1 MFAVC
6 RGKVAE
12 GIDFSDNMAR
22 AVVITGI
29 PFPNLY
35 DPKVKIKKE
44 YIDARHRAEH
54 EFMTGDQGGNS
65 IDPFY
70 ARY

>member
-1 MFAVC
+1 MFAGGICLFAVC

-22 AVVITGI
+22 AVVVTGI
-29 PFPNLY
+29 PFPNLH

-44 YIDARHRAEH
+44 YINSRHRNEKD
-54 EFMTGDQGGNS
+54 FMTGGHMR
-65 IDPFY
+65 P
-70 ARY
+70 